1 MAKHIVATNL
11 NLQPEVRIKIVGD
24 IAPDTKPQDGD
35 VFSIPSFRI
44 ELGKDYGDIGLHF
57 STHFSHANDIKI
69 IVYSSRNDYIYIIF
83 EEKQFKVK
91 LPGGSEFTFPNHLN
105 LQLINFLEITK
116 DFKLRMLSFE

>member
-24 IAPDTKPQDGD
+24 IAPDTKPQVGD
-35 VFSIPSFRI
+35 
-44 ELGKDYGDIGLHF
+44 GKDEAKSPGMITCGAMEKKVKKF
-57 STHFSHANDIKI
+57 PS
-69 IVYSSRNDYIYIIF
+69 VPGSRAEIYIIF